1 MDIAQFRIDFPEFAD
16 NAVYTDGMIS
26 FWDGIAQ
33 KSVDVTRWGDLY
45 TQGVSLFVA
54 HNIALQARNVAGSGS
69 GGAGFVAGAIAS
81 KSIGDVSVSY
91 DNAIAKL
98 DNAGQW
104 ALTIYGQQYLQ
115 LARMIGAGAVQL

>member
-1 MDIAQFRIDFPEFAD
+1 MDVAQFRLDFPEFAD
-16 NAVYTDGMIS
+16 DAVYTDSMIG

-33 KSVDVTRWGDLY
+33 KMVDVTRWGDLY
-45 TQGVSLFVA
+45 SQGIALFVA

-69 GGAGFVAGAIAS
+69 GGSGFVTGAVS
-81 KSIGDVSVSY
+81 QKSVGDVSVSY
-91 DNAIAKL
+91 DNNIAKL

>member
-16 NAVYTDGMIS
+16 DAVYTDGMVS

-45 TQGVSLFVA
+45 TQGISLFVA
-54 HNIALQARNVAGSGS
+54 HNIALQARSIAGSGS
-69 GGAGFVAGAIAS
+69 GGAGFVAGAIS
-81 KSIGDVSVSY
+81 QKSIGDVSVSY
-91 DNAIAKL
+91 DNEITKL